1 MQRKTKRKLSRTWHR
16 RLGLLLGALVFGATN
31 SIAYGADTTSF
42 ETKEYFGSN
51 GLAIINAAQAYQR
64 GYTGKGITLGV
75 CDEYTFFLHPEF
87 RSKLN
92 SYTTLPV
99 PSDYNWAGQTHGTH
113 VGGIMVAAKDGKEM
127 HGVAFDADLV
137 SGMFFPDYAKKQ
149 LSIQS
154 AYDAFNSNKQIKII
168 NNSWSQAYYID
179 QIGKGK
185 EGVLQ
190 EIELS
195 AAEIKKSI
203 VEHDKVIVFAV
214 ANEGQPTPRGETL
227 LPYLIPE
234 TAPNF
239 ISVMSIDPARYNI
252 ETKTADSGFMTI
264 VSNATKYA
272 EENSVAAPGHD
283 IYSAISTSPFY
294 LKETGSSMAAPF
306 VSATA
311 GLVQQAFP
319 YMNGRQIVDTVLSSA
334 NRSFTLPKFTLTIQ
348 ASVGKPLQLNV
359 YYFGDKPTDPEEIRN
374 DLKKYYKENEKTVQ
388 YFSSNPSDPSKP
400 PVFSTDEEFANA
412 TRNVY
417 GNVPL
422 ELVFGQGLLDAGA
435 AVRGP
440 GLLNARRMDT
450 SNISSAYGPNQALY
464 KVDTQGYDS
473 VWSNNIGQIK
483 AGKLAGSNTENDL
496 IKIYNYYKQSDE
508 IITEESKKGK
518 TDEEKELIPDFT
530 QGQEYINAYNARY
543 ESGGKAE
550 GLIGLDVGLYKSG
563 EGILI
568 LSGNNEYKGTSIAA
582 GGVLQ
587 IDGSVAGDA
596 WSQKP
601 GIIAGTG
608 MIGANLYNQ
617 SIVQAGSY
625 DITKLSRP
633 FSPGTLSVGG
643 ELKSTGAIAVAAN
656 GASAYSKLKVEK
668 SATVSDTTFMAVPG
682 SVYQV
687 PVSAG
692 DPTPYTE
699 VITVPQDPQYN
710 ITGTLSPDYSAFT
723 GMLSAKGKIND
734 DSKSLS
740 LHLVRAN
747 NLGAMT
753 GRQQQTYTL
762 MDSLFTGQSGMYP
775 LYSLDADK
783 AKQALTAIYGGAQL
797 NQAAAVQRDT
807 LIGTAIA
814 ARMDYVNQPVGQN
827 MTFLLPGFAPGTFGA
842 NAIIPLE
849 VGSQNS
855 WWMKAIKNWG
865 SNDAQQDLPGI
876 DNRSYGL
883 VVGQDRKVDDHW
895 RLGYLMGYGQ
905 NRVTSTLA
913 ATDSHGYRLGVYGG
927 YSKGVLDLHTYL
939 DYGRHSNHAD
949 RYIRTLSLQSD
960 SNYDSNT
967 LSFGIGARYNLH
979 AKKDK
984 LWQVSPYADLYISRY
999 NQDGYREKGA
1009 GNTYDQIADPL
1020 ANTFSTGEIGLE
1032 MARTIPNGRYAFHMG
1047 YKKVL
1052 SGSNP
1057 EMTIAYTI
1065 KPTNKITISGNE
1077 QDREYLV
1084 LGLSIQGQLAK
1095 NLTIDSQIN
1104 HQQGA
1109 NSRSLTAAVTL
1120 RKVW

>member
-1 MQRKTKRKLSRTWHR
+1 MQRKTKRKLSRTSQR

-359 YYFGDKPTDPEEIRN
+359 YYFGDKPADPEEIRN

-440 GLLNARRMDT
+440 GLLNARRMDST
-450 SNISSAYGPNQALY
+450 NLSPASQYGQKQALY
-464 KVDTQGYDS
+464 RIDTQGYDS
-473 VWSNNIGQIK
+473 EWSNNISERR
-483 AGKLAGSNTENDL
+483 AGFLAPPVDPKKPSDL
-496 IKIYNYYKQSDE
+496 EAIYTYYLQSDYVL
-508 IITEESKKGK
+508 S
-518 TDEEKELIPDFT
+518 TDPNKPYT
-530 QGQEYINAYNARY
+530 QGQQYITEYNAKVKLNNLI
-543 ESGGKAE
+543 ENPDDLATQGLPV
-550 GLIGLDVGLYKSG
+550 GLIKSG
-563 EGILI
+563 KGILI
-568 LSGNNEYKGTSIAA
+568 LSGQNTYTGSTIAT

-596 WSQKP
+596 WSENS
-601 GIIAGTG
+601 GTIAGSGNITG
-608 MIGANLYNQ
+608 NLTNN

-625 DITKLSRP
+625 DITKPSRP

-668 SATVSDTTFMAVPG
+668 SATVSGTTFMAVPG

-692 DPTPYTE
+692 DTPYTE
-699 VITVPQDPQYN
+699 VITVTQGT
-710 ITGTLSPDYSAFT
+710 ISGTLSPDYSAFT
-723 GMLSAKGKIND
+723 GMLSAKGEINK

-740 LHLVRAN
+740 LRLVRAN
-747 NLGAMT
+747 NLGTMT

-762 MDSLFTGQSGMYP
+762 MDSLFTGQRGMYP

-797 NQAAAVQRDT
+797 NQAAAVQRET
-807 LIGTAIA
+807 LIGTAVA
-814 ARMDYVNQPVGQN
+814 ARMDYVNQPSGQN
-827 MTFLLPGFAPGTFGA
+827 MTFLLPGFAPGTFA
-842 NAIIPLE
+842 VNTIIPMEL
-849 VGSQNS
+849 GGNS
-855 WWMKAIKNWG
+855 SCWMKAIKNWG

-883 VVGQDRKVDDHW
+883 VVGQDRKVDDYW

-927 YSKGVLDLHTYL
+927 YSKGALDLHTYL
-939 DYGRHSNHAD
+939 DYGRHSNHAA

-999 NQDGYREKGA
+999 NQDGYRETGA

-1020 ANTFSTGEIGLE
+1020 ANTYSTGEIGLE
-1032 MARTIPNGRYAFHMG
+1032 VARAIPKGRYAFHVG

-1057 EMTIAYTI
+1057 EMTVAYTI

-1084 LGLSIQGQLAK
+1084 LGLSIQGEMAK
-1095 NLTIDSQIN
+1095 DWTIDSQIN
-1104 HQQGA
+1104 HQRGSS
-1109 NSRSLTAAVTL
+1109 SRSLTAAVTL

>member
-1 MQRKTKRKLSRTWHR
+1 MKMQWQRRWRKRLS
-16 RLGLLLGALVFGATN
+16 LFVGLYLCTGAGSVGYAASADDFKTPEYYKSKGLDFIKAAN
-31 SIAYGADTTSF
+31 AYA
-42 ETKEYFGSN
+42 
-51 GLAIINAAQAYQR
+51 L
-64 GYTGKGITLGV
+64 GYTGKDITFGI
-75 CDEYTFFLHPEF
+75 CDQYVYFPHPEF
-87 RSKLN
+87 RTKTN
-92 SYTTLPV
+92 SGTLLTV
-99 PSDYNWAGQTHGTH
+99 PGGYDWIGNDHGTH
-113 VGGIMVAAKDGKEM
+113 VGGIMVAAKDGSEM
-127 HGVAFDADLV
+127 HGVAYDANLV
-137 SGMFFPDYAKKQ
+137 SGTFVAEETGVNISQ
-149 LSIQS
+149 T
-154 AYDAFNSNKQIKII
+154 YDAFNKNSKIKII
-168 NNSWSQAYYID
+168 NNSWSGDGYID
-179 QIGKGK
+179 EIGKAA
-185 EGVLQ
+185 VLQ
-190 EIELS
+190 KNESS
-195 AAEIKKSI
+195 AKALANSI
-203 VEHDKVIVFAV
+203 IHYDKVLVFSAG
-214 ANEGQPTPRGETL
+214 NDGYSSPRGESV
-227 LPYLIPE
+227 LPYLKPD
-234 TAPNF
+234 TAGNF
-239 ISVMSIDPARYNI
+239 VTVISIDPAKD
-252 ETKTADSGFMTI
+252 TTASGFLSI
-264 VSNATKYA
+264 FSNLTKYV
-272 EENSVAAPGHD
+272 EENSISAPGHF
-283 IYSAISTSPFY
+283 IYSSVPTSQY
-294 LKETGSSMAAPF
+294 LYDPGTSMSAPH
-306 VSATA
+306 VSGVA

-319 YMNGRQIVDTVLSSA
+319 YMNGKQIVDTVLSSA
-334 NRSFTLPKFTLTIQ
+334 NRNFPLPELEYELEPNVQRKTKMSVTIQ
-348 ASVGKPLQLNV
+348 EGKKLNV
-359 YYFGDKPTDPEEIRN
+359 YYFDDKPDPQTIQKDLTKYFN
-374 DLKKYYKENEKTVQ
+374 DNKETVT
-388 YFSSNPSDPSKP
+388 YFSSGHFNEAKE
-400 PVFSTDEEFANA
+400 FSEADKT
-412 TRNVY
+412 VY
-417 GNVPL
+417 GNVPR

-440 GLLNARRMDT
+440 GLLNARRMDK

-483 AGKLAGSNTENDL
+483 AGKLADSNTESDL

-563 EGILI
+563 KGILI

-596 WSQKP
+596 WSENS
-601 GIIAGTG
+601 GTIAGSG
-608 MIGANLYNQ
+608 NIAGNLTNN
-617 SIVQAGSY
+617 SILQAGSY
-625 DITKLSRP
+625 DVTKPSRP

-668 SATVSDTTFMAVPG
+668 SATVSGTSFMAVPG

-687 PVSAG
+687 PVFAG

-762 MDSLFTGQSGMYP
+762 MDSLFTGQRGMYP

-797 NQAAAVQRDT
+797 NQAAAVQRET
-807 LIGTAIA
+807 LIGTAVA

-827 MTFLLPGFAPGTFGA
+827 MTFLLPGFAPDTFGVST
-842 NAIIPLE
+842 IIPLE

-905 NRVTSTLA
+905 NRVTSPLA
-913 ATDSHGYRLGVYGG
+913 DTDSHGYRLGVYGG
-927 YSKGVLDLHTYL
+927 YSKGALDLHTYL
-939 DYGRHSNHAD
+939 DYGRHSNHAA
-949 RYIRTLSLQSD
+949 RYIRNLSLQSD

-984 LWQVSPYADLYISRY
+984 LWQVSPYADLYISLY
-999 NQDGYREKGA
+999 NQDGYRETGA
-1009 GNTYDQIADPL
+1009 GDTYNQIADRL
-1020 ANTFSTGEIGLE
+1020 TNTYGTGEIGLE
-1032 MARTIPNGRYAFHMG
+1032 MARTIPKGRYAFHIG

-1052 SGSNP
+1052 SGTNP
-1057 EMTIAYTI
+1057 DMTVAYTI
-1065 KPTNKITISGNE
+1065 DPLKKITISGNE

-1084 LGLSIQGQLAK
+1084 LGLSLQGQLAK
-1095 NLTIDSQIN
+1095 NLIIDSQLN
-1104 HQQGA
+1104 HQRGSS
-1109 NSRSLTAAVTL
+1109 SRSLTAAVTL
-1120 RKVW
+1120 RKTW